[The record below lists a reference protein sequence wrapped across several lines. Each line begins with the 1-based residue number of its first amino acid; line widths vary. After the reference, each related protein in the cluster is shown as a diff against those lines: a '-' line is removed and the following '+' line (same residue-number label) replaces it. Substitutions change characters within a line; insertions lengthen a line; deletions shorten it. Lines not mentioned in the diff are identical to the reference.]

1 MKNRTLLQTIAIT
14 VFILLS
20 SSLLLYYFYNN
31 SVKTYCKKPIYSIH
45 KESFELILNSE
56 TSSFDFDKNSFE
68 RYFLED
74 TIKIEQVL
82 NKEELNEIEEL
93 IYKSS
98 VFNFD
103 SIYVTSKT
111 ISISLPDLKTR
122 LFVKDRNKSRQFVM
136 SSHFSDNELS
146 SKKDYNHL
154 EELISDLNNILDRN
168 IKIKK
173 VPESDLVFY

>member
-1 MKNRTLLQTIAIT
+1 MKNRTLQQIIAIT
-14 VFILLS
+14 VFIILS

-31 SVKTYCKKPIYSIH
+31 SVKTYSKKPIYSIH

-93 IYKSS
+93 IYKSR

-103 SIYVTSKT
+103 SIYVISKS
-111 ISISLPDLKTR
+111 ISIILPDLETR
-122 LFVKDRNKSRQFVM
+122 LFIIDRNKSRRFVM
-136 SSHFSDNELS
+136 SSYFSNNELS
-146 SKKDYNHL
+146 SKEDYNYL
-154 EELISDLNNILDRN
+154 KELISDLNNILDKN
-168 IKIKK
+168 KKIKK